1 MTRGQGKLFHWKA
14 AEIMPKERYAGSR
27 KGGYKDMAK
36 DLKQIGLIH
45 SCGFFKLCRDGFN
58 GLPDNEGSHGRG
70 KGGKNSRKALSLISQ
85 IEFIWV

>member
-70 KGGKNSRKALSLISQ
+70 KGRIPEKHYP
-85 IEFIWV
+85 